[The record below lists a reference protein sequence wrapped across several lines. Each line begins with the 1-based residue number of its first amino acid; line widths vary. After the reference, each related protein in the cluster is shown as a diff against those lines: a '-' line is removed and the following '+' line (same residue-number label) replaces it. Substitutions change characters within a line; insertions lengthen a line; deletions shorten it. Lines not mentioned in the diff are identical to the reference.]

1 LAGCRY
7 GERISN
13 AELLELKCDILVPAA
28 LEMQITGANA
38 GRLQCRLLAEA
49 ANGPTTIEADRVL
62 REKDIFVL
70 PDILT
75 NAGGVVVSYFEWIQG
90 LQNFFW
96 EEKEVTQHLRDILV
110 RAFHKVLELSQ
121 RKKSTCGLRRS

>member
-1 LAGCRY
+1 
-7 GERISN
+7 
-13 AELLELKCDILVPAA
+13 
-28 LEMQITGANA
+28 MQITGANA

-49 ANGPTTIEADRVL
+49 ANGPTTIEADRIL

-75 NAGGVVVSYFEWIQG
+75 NAGGVIVSYFEWIQG

-96 EEKEVTQHLRDILV
+96 EEREVTQHLKDILV
-110 RAFHKVLELSQ
+110 RAFHRVLDLSQ
-121 RKKSTCGLRRS
+121 KEKVDMRLAALMIGIGRVARAMLCRGLYA